1 MPLCNRTAFSRF
13 ISFRLAIINITVVN
27 QLCIMLV
34 TSSEEQSGIAPVEV
48 DATGYV
54 YQVFFLKVI
63 GAGFT
68 RLAVRFLP

>member
-1 MPLCNRTAFSRF
+1 MHLADLLVLDWPLLILQS
-13 ISFRLAIINITVVN
+13 VVN

-54 YQVFFLKVI
+54 YQVFFFK
-63 GAGFT
+63 G
-68 RLAVRFLP
+68 

>member
-1 MPLCNRTAFSRF
+1 
-13 ISFRLAIINITVVN
+13 
-27 QLCIMLV
+27 MLV

>member
-1 MPLCNRTAFSRF
+1 
-13 ISFRLAIINITVVN
+13 
-27 QLCIMLV
+27 MLV

-68 RLAVRFLP
+68 RLVVRFFALKCTITHTYIRQ